1 MYLGHPPPPPINLMT
16 KWKKKS
22 DGIMGIFKKR
32 NCLVSYPLMICF
44 LQPFPCHILH
54 LSTYFYFVM
63 SIPSRFSVVVIMF
76 KCLYKQTKTNI
87 WYRNIWNK
95 LIEHNEYI
103 YINMQAPKSIMI
115 DSRASMTVNTVESLD
130 FVMAQFS

>member
-1 MYLGHPPPPPINLMT
+1 
-16 KWKKKS
+16 
-22 DGIMGIFKKR
+22 MGIFKKR

-54 LSTYFYFVM
+54 LFTYFYFVM

-103 YINMQAPKSIMI
+103 YIYKHASSKINNDWLKSQHDIEYCGI
-115 DSRASMTVNTVESLD
+115 IGFRDGSVFVELVGTSH
-130 FVMAQFS
+130 QRIKSYTN